1 MGATNVVDAVNKVD
15 LTPEQ
20 RAALLE
26 FLQKRKDALQASIDE
41 VDAAMKKLA
50 AGPPPTPPTPP

>member
-26 FLQKRKDALQASIDE
+26 FLQKRKEALQASLT
-41 VDAAMKKLA
+41 KSTQ
-50 AGPPPTPPTPP
+50 P

>member
-20 RAALLE
+20 RTALLE

-41 VDAAMKKLA
+41 VDAAMGTLRA
-50 AGPPPTPPTPP
+50 ATPRPPTP